1 MDGAPAPPGRF
12 TALLSGFKKFMMR
25 GNVVDLAVAVVIGT
39 AFGAVVNS
47 LVKDIIM
54 PLITAI
60 FGDQDYG
67 HLKWTVN
74 NSIITYGN
82 LITAVINFVCVGLAI
97 YFLIVA
103 PINNYKERRK
113 ARGLEVRE
121 EPEESEKEL
130 LASIRDLLAEQ
141 RSGS

>member
-1 MDGAPAPPGRF
+1 
-12 TALLSGFKKFMMR
+12 LLSGFKKFLMR

-60 FGDQDYG
+60 FGKQDYSS
-67 HLKWTVN
+67 LIWTLN
-74 NSIITYGN
+74 KSQIRYGD
-82 LITAVINFVCVGLAI
+82 LITSLINFLCIGAAV

-103 PINNYKERRK
+103 PVNHLNERRK
-113 ARGLEVRE
+113 ARGAIVHE

-130 LASIRDLLAEQ
+130 LAEIRDILAQ
-141 RSGS
+141 RAGA